1 MSEKIAAHFRV
12 GGVLKLR
19 SRPGFF
25 VCGEVVDGTVKE
37 GMTIEWPIQGEAIT
51 AELVV
56 RQVEFVDYWP
66 GAAGVAL
73 GVRFDEEEEKNEQFL
88 RHFLEVGMIVN
99 IWPIVDK

>member
-1 MSEKIAAHFRV
+1 VS
-12 GGVLKLR
+12 GVLQLR

-37 GMTIEWPIQGEAIT
+37 GMTIEWPIHGETIT
-51 AELVV
+51 AELLV

-66 GAAGVAL
+66 GVAGVAL
-73 GVRFDEEEEKNEQFL
+73 GVRFEEEEDENERFL

-99 IWPIVDK
+99 IWPSVDE